1 MEVMKRWEESSL
13 NHPFL
18 YKTILVLETTFKGI
32 LVIKEQLL
40 FEERERQKKEKWE
53 EERKETPKELIKKS
67 YTWLKRKLE
76 I

>member
-18 YKTILVLETTFKGI
+18 YKTILVLETAFGGI

-40 FEERERQKKEKWE
+40 FKERERQEKKKN
-53 EERKETPKELIKKS
+53 ERKK
-67 YTWLKRKLE
+67 KRKRRKNW
-76 I
+76 